1 MANGNEAAIAA
12 LEAELGYGDAPL
24 VPTTE
29 EELAKEEARVA
40 EDARTQAA
48 VDKALASRPGALEQF
63 LYGEEGKE
71 AARKRLDA
79 VGAFKLGDNNV

>member
-1 MANGNEAAIAA
+1 MANGDESAIAM
-12 LEAELGYGDAPL
+12 LEEELGYGDAPI

-48 VDKALASRPGALEQF
+48 VDR
-63 LYGEEGKE
+63 
-71 AARKRLDA
+71 RWRRLRQHWNSF
-79 VGAFKLGDNNV
+79 GI